1 MKATPNKRTF
11 IGASVIIGLLLVLAV
26 FLPGFTAQI
35 FGAAQ
40 SWTIENFGWLYVT
53 ATVVFLVLM
62 LFIGLGP
69 LGRLKLGPDDSE
81 PDFPFISWVAMLF
94 AAGMG
99 IGLMYFGVAEPVQ
112 HYIAPPDVE
121 PGSMLAAR
129 EAMAITYTHWGFHG
143 WAIYGLV
150 GLALGYFCHRKGLPL
165 AMRSA
170 FHPLIGDRIYGP
182 IGDAIDIFAIC
193 GTLFGISTSLGLG
206 VSQIMSGLNM
216 VFGIPNT
223 VWSQVILIFIVVGLA
238 TISVVSGVGKGVR
251 RLSELNLIIAILL
264 MLFIMLMGP
273 TLFLIRAYVQ
283 NFGLYLDHFIVRS
296 FTLYAYEPRAWLADW
311 TLFYWSWWI
320 AWSPFV
326 GLFIAR
332 ISRGRT
338 VREFVISV
346 LTVPVFF
353 TFLWMTVFGNTAMSL
368 DMGVAQG
375 AISQAVQTDLST
387 ALFKFLEYFPWPLV
401 TSVFAIAL
409 VMVFFVTSADSGA
422 LILANLASPGTDDD
436 APNWMR
442 IYWAAVLAFVS
453 SALLLA
459 GGLSALQTATLLA
472 ALPFTL
478 ILLMMGFNLIRQ
490 MNADLQGDVI
500 EQDLAPLGSRLKFM
514 FAPASQNQIQRQIEQ
529 QAKPALTE
537 VHAALSANSEVAQ
550 LEEGEDGIV
559 ALTIENEKGRSF
571 SYQVSAKS
579 RPRPA
584 LTAAEA
590 RQNRRTLEWRMVTL
604 SSDSRRPHDIT
615 GYTRDQIVTDV
626 LDHLQRWR
634 ATL

>member
-1 MKATPNKRTF
+1 MNASPNNRTF
-11 IGASVIIGLLLVLAV
+11 IGASAIIGLLLIAAIA
-26 FLPGFTAQI
+26 LPKPTEQL

-40 SWTIENFGWLYVT
+40 GWTIENFGWLYVT
-53 ATVVFLVLM
+53 ATVVFLGLM
-62 LFIGLGP
+62 LFIALGP
-69 LGRLKLGPDDSE
+69 MGRLKLGPDDAE

-112 HYIAPPDVE
+112 HYITPPDTE
-121 PGSMLAAR
+121 PHTMLAAR

-150 GLALGYFCHRKGLPL
+150 GLSLGYFCHRKGLPL

-182 IGDAIDIFAIC
+182 IGDMIDIFAIC

-216 VFGIPNT
+216 LFGVPNT
-223 VWSQVILIFIVVGLA
+223 AWSQVILIFIVVGMA

-251 RLSELNLIIAILL
+251 RLSELNLIIAVCL
-264 MLFIMLMGP
+264 MLFIMLAGP
-273 TLFLIRAYVQ
+273 TLFLLRAYVQ

-296 FTLYAYEPRAWLADW
+296 FTLYAYEPKTWLADW

-332 ISRGRT
+332 ISRGRS
-338 VREFVISV
+338 VREFIISV

-353 TFLWMTVFGNTAMSL
+353 TFLWMTVFGNSAMAL

-375 AISQAVQTDLST
+375 AISRAVEADLST
-387 ALFKFLEYFPWPLV
+387 ALFKFLEYFPFTLV
-401 TSVFAIAL
+401 TSVLAIAL
-409 VMVFFVTSADSGA
+409 IMVFFVTSADSGA
-422 LILANLASPGTDDD
+422 LILANLASPGVDDD

-442 IYWAAVLAFVS
+442 IYWAAVLALVS

-478 ILLMMGFNLIRQ
+478 ILLMMGFNLVRQ
-490 MNADLQGDVI
+490 MNADLKGDVI
-500 EQDLAPLGSRLKFM
+500 EQEQAPLGSRLKFM
-514 FAPASQNQIQRQIEQ
+514 FAPASEAQIKRQIQTNALPAMEQ
-529 QAKPALTE
+529 
-537 VHAALSANSEVAQ
+537 VHAALSANAEVAQ
-550 LEEGEDGIV
+550 LDQAEDGSV
-559 ALTIENEKGRSF
+559 ALTIDNEKGRSF
-571 SYQVSAKS
+571 HYGVAPKS

-615 GYTRDQIVTDV
+615 GFTREQIVADV
-626 LDHLQRWR
+626 LEHLQRWR
-634 ATL
+634 SVL

>member
-1 MKATPNKRTF
+1 MNAPPNKRTF
-11 IGASVIIGLLLVLAV
+11 IGASAIIGLLLIVAIA
-26 FLPGFTAQI
+26 LPQATAQV
-35 FGAAQ
+35 FGTAQ
-40 SWTIENFGWLYVT
+40 TWTIENFGWLYVT
-53 ATVVFLVLM
+53 ATVVFLGVM
-62 LFIGLGP
+62 LFIALGP
-69 LGRLKLGPDDSE
+69 TGRLKLGPDDSE

-112 HYIAPPDVE
+112 HYITPPDTD
-121 PGSMLAAR
+121 PRTMLAAR

-170 FHPLIGDRIYGP
+170 FHPLIGDKIYGP
-182 IGDAIDIFAIC
+182 IGDMIDIFAIC

-251 RLSELNLIIAILL
+251 RLSELNLIIAVCL
-264 MLFIMLMGP
+264 MLFIMLAGP

-283 NFGLYLDHFIVRS
+283 NFGLYLDHFLVRS

-332 ISRGRT
+332 ISRGRS
-338 VREFVISV
+338 VREFIISV

-353 TFLWMTVFGNTAMSL
+353 TFLWMTVFGNSAMAL

-375 AISQAVQTDLST
+375 AISAAVESDLST
-387 ALFKFLEYFPWPLV
+387 ALFTFLEFFPLPIV
-401 TSVFAIAL
+401 TSILAIAL

-422 LILANLASPGTDDD
+422 LILANLASPGVDDD

-478 ILLMMGFNLIRQ
+478 ILLMMAFNLVRQ
-490 MNADLQGDVI
+490 MNADLKGEVI
-500 EQDLAPLGSRLKFM
+500 EQGSAPLGSRLKFM
-514 FAPASQNQIQRQIEQ
+514 FAPATEAQIKRQIETN
-529 QAKPALTE
+529 AKPALDE

-550 LEEGEDGIV
+550 METSDDGSV

-571 SYQVSAKS
+571 HYTVSAKS

-590 RQNRRTLEWRMVTL
+590 RQNRRTLEWRMVTS

-615 GYTRDQIVTDV
+615 GFTREQIMADV

-634 ATL
+634 SAL

>member
-1 MKATPNKRTF
+1 
-11 IGASVIIGLLLVLAV
+11 
-26 FLPGFTAQI
+26 
-35 FGAAQ
+35 
-40 SWTIENFGWLYVT
+40 
-53 ATVVFLVLM
+53 
-62 LFIGLGP
+62 
-69 LGRLKLGPDDSE
+69 
-81 PDFPFISWVAMLF
+81 
-94 AAGMG
+94 
-99 IGLMYFGVAEPVQ
+99 MYFGVAEPVQ
-112 HYIAPPDVE
+112 HYITPPDTE
-121 PGSMLAAR
+121 PHTMLAAR

-150 GLALGYFCHRKGLPL
+150 GLSLGYFCHRKGLPL

-182 IGDAIDIFAIC
+182 IGDMIDIFAIC

-216 VFGIPNT
+216 LFGVPNT
-223 VWSQVILIFIVVGLA
+223 AWSQVILIFIVVGMA

-251 RLSELNLIIAILL
+251 RLSELNLIIAVCL
-264 MLFIMLMGP
+264 MLFIMLAGP
-273 TLFLIRAYVQ
+273 TLFLLRAYVQ

-296 FTLYAYEPRAWLADW
+296 FTLYAYEPKTWLADW

-332 ISRGRT
+332 ISRGRS
-338 VREFVISV
+338 VREFIISV

-353 TFLWMTVFGNTAMSL
+353 TFLWMTVFGNSAMAL

-375 AISQAVQTDLST
+375 AISRAVEADLST
-387 ALFKFLEYFPWPLV
+387 ALFKFLEYFPFTLV
-401 TSVFAIAL
+401 TSVLAIAL
-409 VMVFFVTSADSGA
+409 IMVFFVTSADSGA
-422 LILANLASPGTDDD
+422 LILANLASPGVDDD

-442 IYWAAVLAFVS
+442 IYWAAVLALVS

-478 ILLMMGFNLIRQ
+478 ILLMMGFNLVRQ
-490 MNADLQGDVI
+490 MNADLKGDVI
-500 EQDLAPLGSRLKFM
+500 EQEQAPLGSRLKFM
-514 FAPASQNQIQRQIEQ
+514 FAPASEAQIKRQIQTNALPAMEQ
-529 QAKPALTE
+529 
-537 VHAALSANSEVAQ
+537 VHAALSANAEVAQ
-550 LEEGEDGIV
+550 LDQAEDGSV
-559 ALTIENEKGRSF
+559 ALTIDNEKGRSF
-571 SYQVSAKS
+571 HYGVAPKS

-615 GYTRDQIVTDV
+615 GFTREQIVADV
-626 LDHLQRWR
+626 LEHLQRWR
-634 ATL
+634 SVL